1 MCRMRGQGISVGD
14 SILAGSLLYQSVRL
28 VCTPLTPHR
37 CASLDFSKK
46 TLAMQFYVRA
56 GSLYGLYD
64 NRALTTVCFLGRQNF
79 RQPALYGN

>member
-37 CASLDFSKK
+37 SRCASLDFSKNARNAILRK
-46 TLAMQFYVRA
+46 AKGGV
-56 GSLYGLYD
+56 
-64 NRALTTVCFLGRQNF
+64 
-79 RQPALYGN
+79 ALYTASTTIGH